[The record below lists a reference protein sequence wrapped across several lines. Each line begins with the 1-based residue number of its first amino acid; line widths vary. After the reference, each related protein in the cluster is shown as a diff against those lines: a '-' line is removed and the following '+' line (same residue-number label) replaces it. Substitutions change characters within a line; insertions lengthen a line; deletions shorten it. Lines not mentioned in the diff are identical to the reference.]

1 MLMLINTY
9 TDFLNCI
16 GSEFEDIIDSLAL
29 NDDYRD
35 RFRKAN
41 YDKDT
46 LESWDQLNRMDRDEI
61 EFAKNS
67 ALDPSI
73 LPDNFYNE

>member
-1 MLMLINTY
+1 MLIDTY
-9 TDFLNCI
+9 TDFLNCV

-35 RFRKAN
+35 RFRKSI
-41 YDKDT
+41 YDAET
-46 LESWDQLNRMDRDEI
+46 LETWDELNLMDREEI

-67 ALDPSI
+67 ELDPSI